1 MANVSSGAFLAWLID
16 HEPGPVGRLL
26 VDAKRVFAFAFFL
39 TATTEVLSIAPM
51 LYMMNV
57 FDRVMASRSGITLVS
72 LTVLLLALFAFWS
85 TLDWI
90 RNRLMLRYALRLDW
104 DLAVDV
110 FDASFRRFAGQ
121 KRLNA
126 QLVMADLEALRSFFQ
141 GRALFAVME
150 APFAFIFVILAFL
163 FHPYLAFFSFAAL
176 VVMLVLAYLKQRA
189 ASPLIRNANE
199 AAAETDRMVTEMLRH
214 SETAMALGML
224 PAIRKRWYQRHQAD
238 LLLKANGSE
247 ASGLVGGLST
257 LLTRSMP
264 SLQMGLAIWLAIQ
277 GLITGGMVIAAMF
290 LVRKCIHPI
299 ETLMNEWGKIMRVR
313 LSIER
318 LEKLLE
324 EDESWRN
331 RMELPPPVGELQ
343 VKGLV
348 ATVANSKRTILS
360 GIDFSL
366 VPGQVLVVIGP
377 SAAGK
382 STLVKHL
389 VGILKPA
396 LGSVRLDG
404 AEVSEWIR
412 AELGQHIGYVPQD
425 VMIIEGTVA
434 ENIARLGEVNP
445 AEVVRAAELV
455 GLHKTILG
463 FPEGYETAIGV
474 GGHVLTGGQ
483 KQRLL
488 IARALY
494 RTPKFVVMDEPS
506 SSLDAEAVEALIGA
520 IRELRA
526 RHCTVVI
533 TTHQTNMIAVADLI
547 LVLNQGKQIAFG
559 TPREVAQATGVV
571 GAKTPSMA
579 KAVTRKTKVATD
591 EVASK
596 RDDVSETSPEP
607 FPEHGLPAT
616 DSTKVTGVGHA

>member
-1 MANVSSGAFLAWLID
+1 MSVNVSSGAFLAWLIAR
-16 HEPGPVGRLL
+16 EPGPVGRML

-39 TATTEVLSIAPM
+39 TATTELLSIAPM

-72 LTVLLLALFAFWS
+72 LTILLLVLYTFWS

-121 KRLNA
+121 QHINP
-126 QLVMADLEALRSFFQ
+126 QLVMADLNSLRSFFQ

-150 APFAFIFVILAFL
+150 APFAVIFVALAFM
-163 FHPYLAFFSFAAL
+163 FHPYLALFSFAAL
-176 VVMLVLAYLKQRA
+176 VLMLILAYYRQRA
-189 ASPLIRNANE
+189 ASPLIRRANE
-199 AAAETDRMVTEMLRH
+199 AGAETDRMVTEVLRH

-224 PAIRKRWYQRHQAD
+224 PAIRKRWYQRHQTD

-299 ETLMNEWGKIMRVR
+299 ETLMNEWGNIMRLR
-313 LSIER
+313 LAIER
-318 LEKLLE
+318 LEKLLG
-324 EDESWRN
+324 EDQPWRN
-331 RMELPPPVGELQ
+331 RMELPPPTGEIE

-348 ATVANSKRTILS
+348 ANVANKRTILN
-360 GIDFSL
+360 GINFSL
-366 VPGQVLVVIGP
+366 HPGQVLVVIGP

-389 VGILKPA
+389 VGILRPTI
-396 LGSVRLDG
+396 GSARIDG
-404 AEVSEWIR
+404 AEVADWIR
-412 AELGQHIGYVPQD
+412 AELGQYIGYVPQE
-425 VMIIEGTVA
+425 VMLIEGTVA
-434 ENIARLGEVNP
+434 ENIARLGEVDP
-445 AEVVRAAELV
+445 IEVVRAAELV
-455 GLHKTILG
+455 GLHKIILG
-463 FPEGYETAIGV
+463 FPEGYETVVGI
-474 GGHVLTGGQ
+474 GGHMLTGGQ

-494 RTPKFVVMDEPS
+494 RTPKFLVMDEPS
-506 SSLDAEAVEALIGA
+506 SSLDTEAVEALIGT
-520 IRELRA
+520 IHELRA
-526 RHCTVVI
+526 NRCTVVL
-533 TTHQTNMIAVADLI
+533 TTHQPNLIAVADLI
-547 LVLNQGKQIAFG
+547 LVLNQGRQVAFG
-559 TPREVAQATGVV
+559 TPREVALATGLTAVRP
-571 GAKTPSMA
+571 AATKPSA
-579 KAVTRKTKVATD
+579 VAPKAVTSTN
-591 EVASK
+591 
-596 RDDVSETSPEP
+596 TS
-607 FPEHGLPAT
+607 A
-616 DSTKVTGVGHA
+616 GVRNGNLFDAGAGNV